1 MTTLLLYGGSMRDK
15 KASSI
20 TVDVKGMKEVKETLT
35 IIRRLVK
42 DERIDSDIRNE
53 YKEEFSK
60 IFNK

>member
-1 MTTLLLYGGSMRDK
+1 MRDK
-15 KASSI
+15 KALNI

-35 IIRRLVK
+35 IIGRLVK